1 MIRSRILKT
10 TLTPDRKRTPTS
22 ARKTSGT
29 AIILKSINSL
39 HINLQKAAQE
49 HGWWCLAFGALH
61 SVRMDTSI
69 LSGRLKSK
77 TANASIAN
85 GMNPCSVYE
94 TYYLQTYLSGYSP
107 SDVAW
112 IGSTQVF
119 FQFAITII
127 SGPMTDRYGAMVMIW
142 PFSLLMVISMMLT
155 SLCTEFYQFMLCQGV
170 LTGICSGMIFSPAT
184 TVIGQYFH
192 KKRPMAMAFAQTGSP
207 LGGVIYPIIT
217 TSMIHKSDSGFAWG
231 QRVCGFLS
239 LFLLSIA
246 AIAIRPTGLK
256 RSSQFILLEAFK
268 KPEYS
273 LQVGGIFFVI
283 LGLWTPYFYVA
294 NYGLANGMSPALA
307 SYMFAMINGGS
318 FLGRLF
324 SGAVAQYV
332 GQFNLVAGGSYFSA
346 ILVFAWLAIK
356 SPAGLVVFSWLYGAT
371 SGIVVALMIS
381 TLAHT
386 ADHPSKV
393 CTGFHTYRMI
403 AKSQR

>member
-1 MIRSRILKT
+1 MT
-10 TLTPDRKRTPTS
+10 TI
-22 ARKTSGT
+22 
-29 AIILKSINSL
+29 AI
-39 HINLQKAAQE
+39 
-49 HGWWCLAFGALH
+49 
-61 SVRMDTSI
+61 
-69 LSGRLKSK
+69 
-77 TANASIAN
+77 ANATNA
-85 GMNPCSVYE
+85 CSVYE
-94 TYYLQTYLSGYSP
+94 TYYLQTYLAGYSP

-112 IGSTQVF
+112 ISSTQVF
-119 FQFAITII
+119 FQFFITII

-142 PFSLLMVISMMLT
+142 PFSLLMVIAMMLT
-155 SLCTEFYQFMLCQGV
+155 SLCTEFYQFLLCQGI

-184 TVIGQYFH
+184 TVVGHYFY

-207 LGGVIYPIIT
+207 LGGVIYPVIM
-217 TSMIHKSDSGFAWG
+217 TSMLHKSDSGFAWG

-246 AIAIRPTGLK
+246 AATIRPTGLK
-256 RSSQFILLEAFK
+256 RASKFILLEAFK
-268 KPEYS
+268 KPKYS

-318 FLGRLF
+318 FLGRLL
-324 SGAVAQYV
+324 SGAVAQYL
-332 GQFNLVAGGSYFSA
+332 GQFNLVAAGSYCSA
-346 ILVFAWLAIK
+346 VLVFAWLGIK
-356 SPAGLVVFSWLYGAT
+356 SSAGLVVFSWLYGAT

-393 CTGFHTYRMI
+393 CMTIFADDVD
-403 AKSQR
+403 AKS